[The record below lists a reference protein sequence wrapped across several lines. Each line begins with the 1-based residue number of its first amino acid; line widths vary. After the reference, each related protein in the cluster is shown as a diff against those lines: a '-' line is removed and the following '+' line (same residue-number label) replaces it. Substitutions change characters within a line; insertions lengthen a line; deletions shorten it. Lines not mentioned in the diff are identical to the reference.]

1 MPVHLVVAE
10 VVAGVVL
17 VRPVGAEVPPLHPG
31 PIAVVAECSESI
43 APTAQ
48 APPTPQGCRSREA
61 DVSIGMVPAWCN
73 TSIAQF
79 RDSGR
84 LPTRA
89 GATTQV
95 PGLFDRGTQE
105 PRSPLSNSRA
115 DLRSTIACT
124 CAKMATEGA

>member
-1 MPVHLVVAE
+1 MAVVA
-10 VVAGVVL
+10 L
-17 VRPVGAEVPPLHPG
+17 LTG
-31 PIAVVAECSESI
+31 PIAVVAECSESV
-43 APTAQ
+43 AWPAQ
-48 APPTPQGCRSREA
+48 APPTPQRCILREA

-73 TSIAQF
+73 TSVAQF

-115 DLRSTIACT
+115 DQRSTIACT
-124 CAKMATEGA
+124 CAKMATEDE